1 MRIEKLKSGGYEK
14 FKALFRAYYDEMDC
28 DEEIDHLLNEYV
40 LADFEAEL
48 LDIALAFEG
57 GEACGFVIWQVD
69 GIENEWCLKEG
80 MGDVRELYVIP
91 AERQKGVGSA
101 LLSFAEGQLKAAK
114 VKEVYTLP
122 TEGSE
127 AFFLAKDYLEADEFC
142 EETGCNFFYKEL

>member
-1 MRIEKLKSGGYEK
+1 
-14 FKALFRAYYDEMDC
+14 
-28 DEEIDHLLNEYV
+28 
-40 LADFEAEL
+40 
-48 LDIALAFEG
+48 
-57 GEACGFVIWQVD
+57 
-69 GIENEWCLKEG
+69 
-80 MGDVRELYVIP
+80 MGDVRELYVSP